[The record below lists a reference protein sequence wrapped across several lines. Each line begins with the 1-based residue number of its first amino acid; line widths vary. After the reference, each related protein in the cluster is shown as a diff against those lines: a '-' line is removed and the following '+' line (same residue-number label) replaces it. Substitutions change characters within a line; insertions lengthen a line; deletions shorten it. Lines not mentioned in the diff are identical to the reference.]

1 MKILKRQRPLK
12 HRMIIYIHGF
22 GSHGIGNKANAF
34 RTYFKD
40 KGEAFIA
47 PSLSYVPNLTM
58 QTLEELI
65 ESYDDV
71 KLIGSSLGGFYALYL
86 AQKYRLKVVLINPS
100 IYPYITLEKVLGEA
114 PSFYDES
121 HFEWMP
127 SHLDMLKKYET
138 NSVVQED
145 IMLLLQKG
153 DEILDYKE
161 AVIKLPNV
169 KQVVEE
175 GGSHSFD
182 GIERYFVEV
191 EEFLI

>member
-1 MKILKRQRPLK
+1 
-12 HRMIIYIHGF
+12 MIIYIHGF
-22 GSHGIGNKANAF
+22 GSHGLGSKANAF
-34 RTYFKD
+34 RNYFKS
-40 KGEAFIA
+40 KGEAFMA
-47 PSLSYVPNLTM
+47 PSLSYIPDLAI

-71 KLIGSSLGGFYALYL
+71 KLIGSSLGGYYTLYL
-86 AQKYRLKVVLINPS
+86 AQKYGLKAVLINPS

-121 HFEWMP
+121 HFQWLQ
-127 SHLDMLKKYET
+127 SHLDMLKKYEIDL
-138 NSVVQED
+138 VVQAD

-153 DEILDYKE
+153 DETLDYKE
-161 AVIKLPNV
+161 AEAKLTNA
-169 KQVVEE
+169 KQIVEE

-191 EEFLI
+191 DDFLD

>member
-1 MKILKRQRPLK
+1 
-12 HRMIIYIHGF
+12 MIIYIHGF
-22 GSHGIGNKANAF
+22 GSHGLGSKANAF
-34 RTYFKD
+34 RNYFQD

-47 PSLSYVPNLTM
+47 PSLSYVPDLAI

-71 KLIGSSLGGFYALYL
+71 RLIGSSLGGFYTLYL
-86 AQKYRLKVVLINPS
+86 AQKYELKAVLINPS
-100 IYPYITLEKVLGEA
+100 IYPYITLKKVLGKA

-121 HFEWMP
+121 YFAWME

-138 NSVVQED
+138 DSIVEEN

-153 DEILDYKE
+153 DETLNYKE
-161 AVIKLPNV
+161 AEVKLPNA
-169 KQVVEE
+169 KQIVEE

-182 GIERYFVEV
+182 GIERLFVEV
-191 EEFLI
+191 DEFLI